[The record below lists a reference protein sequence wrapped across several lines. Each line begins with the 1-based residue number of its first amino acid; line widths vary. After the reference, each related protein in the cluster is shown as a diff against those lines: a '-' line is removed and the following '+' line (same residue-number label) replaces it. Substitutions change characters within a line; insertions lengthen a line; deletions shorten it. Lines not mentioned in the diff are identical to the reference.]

1 MANEFDIH
9 KLPVQDPPCKE
20 FSSSHLTWYKC
31 EGHHHT
37 VDEIALIPYARVEGF
52 LKGESDNVE
61 CPTRFRIEGG
71 RKNVR
76 FSSTKQR
83 KPADYSEFR
92 LYWCAFGPDNYGE
105 SGTVLPSKKF
115 RTGGRKRAVR
125 PQAMR
130 GCMCHFIIKR
140 LFVRPHV
147 AVIVYNQR
155 QHVDNS
161 GTVCHGPLD
170 RNALGPRTMTHPYVS
185 DELRQQ
191 AMSMIYLGIS
201 EENILQKYIEGAEAF
216 GGSGSGGDLAS
227 KYVQK
232 LEVVIKRST
241 YELDP
246 DDLSSVRI
254 WVERHPKNVFFYQDS
269 SDTGSFILGIQ
280 TEWQLQQMIRFGN
293 NSLVAADTTFGI
305 NKLKYPLY
313 TLLVFDSNHHALPA
327 AWVITRSFASDDVR
341 KWTGALHDRIH
352 AKDPSWKLTGFTV
365 DDAATEI
372 ATIRDVFQCPILLCL
387 WRVRRA
393 WLKNITKTCSNMEV
407 RREMFK
413 RLGHIMYST
422 WTGVD
427 SVDAVAEFIQ
437 DFVDQSA
444 FLKYFK
450 SRWVPKIEMWLAAMK
465 ILPLASQE
473 TCGAFE
479 SYHARL
485 KTRLFDELDIAACQ
499 RVDWLVHKLITEVHS
514 CYWLD
519 QYAGE
524 SGLLGNIRE
533 QYINSTS
540 WHRAVQIPDSDVILN
555 NEDLRFAKVVSQ
567 SDRTQTHVV
576 WNPGSE
582 FALCDCSWSMLGY
595 LCKHVIKVNMVCC
608 NRQVAQPSMSFHT
621 YHHVLLSL
629 WQNSPDDS
637 IALDRASARV
647 IHMQRDLQRV
657 VELYNFSVVNSL
669 LNSFSVKWIGKKRR
683 TLKHKAITYQHYD
696 SLGMRTVAT
705 SRNAVTVQA
714 IEHRAISDEN
724 PDSVGMGTVATSRNA
739 DTVHAN
745 EHRDVTDQHPDSL
758 GTGTIATVR
767 NAVTVRANGSATRRK
782 KGWKLKL
789 KEKSA

>member
-305 NKLKYPLY
+305 NKLKVPITARGFYLPSYIFLSARERDKL
-313 TLLVFDSNHHALPA
+313 TLTL
-327 AWVITRSFASDDVR
+327 SFAWCSILC
-341 KWTGALHDRIH
+341 TLFLSLIQTTTHSLLH
-352 AKDPSWKLTGFTV
+352 
-365 DDAATEI
+365 
-372 ATIRDVFQCPILLCL
+372 
-387 WRVRRA
+387 
-393 WLKNITKTCSNMEV
+393 
-407 RREMFK
+407 
-413 RLGHIMYST
+413 
-422 WTGVD
+422 
-427 SVDAVAEFIQ
+427 
-437 DFVDQSA
+437 
-444 FLKYFK
+444 
-450 SRWVPKIEMWLAAMK
+450 
-465 ILPLASQE
+465 
-473 TCGAFE
+473 
-479 SYHARL
+479 
-485 KTRLFDELDIAACQ
+485 
-499 RVDWLVHKLITEVHS
+499 
-514 CYWLD
+514 
-519 QYAGE
+519 
-524 SGLLGNIRE
+524 GLLHEVLQVTMFASGPEHFMIESMPR
-533 QYINSTS
+533 
-540 WHRAVQIPDSDVILN
+540 IL
-555 NEDLRFAKVVSQ
+555 
-567 SDRTQTHVV
+567 H
-576 WNPGSE
+576 GS
-582 FALCDCSWSMLGY
+582 
-595 LCKHVIKVNMVCC
+595 
-608 NRQVAQPSMSFHT
+608 
-621 YHHVLLSL
+621 
-629 WQNSPDDS
+629 
-637 IALDRASARV
+637 
-647 IHMQRDLQRV
+647 
-657 VELYNFSVVNSL
+657 
-669 LNSFSVKWIGKKRR
+669 
-683 TLKHKAITYQHYD
+683 
-696 SLGMRTVAT
+696 
-705 SRNAVTVQA
+705 
-714 IEHRAISDEN
+714 
-724 PDSVGMGTVATSRNA
+724 
-739 DTVHAN
+739 
-745 EHRDVTDQHPDSL
+745 
-758 GTGTIATVR
+758 
-767 NAVTVRANGSATRRK
+767 
-782 KGWKLKL
+782 
-789 KEKSA
+789 

>member
-1 MANEFDIH
+1 
-9 KLPVQDPPCKE
+9 
-20 FSSSHLTWYKC
+20 
-31 EGHHHT
+31 
-37 VDEIALIPYARVEGF
+37 
-52 LKGESDNVE
+52 
-61 CPTRFRIEGG
+61 
-71 RKNVR
+71 
-76 FSSTKQR
+76 
-83 KPADYSEFR
+83 
-92 LYWCAFGPDNYGE
+92 
-105 SGTVLPSKKF
+105 
-115 RTGGRKRAVR
+115 
-125 PQAMR
+125 
-130 GCMCHFIIKR
+130 
-140 LFVRPHV
+140 
-147 AVIVYNQR
+147 
-155 QHVDNS
+155 
-161 GTVCHGPLD
+161 
-170 RNALGPRTMTHPYVS
+170 
-185 DELRQQ
+185 
-191 AMSMIYLGIS
+191 
-201 EENILQKYIEGAEAF
+201 
-216 GGSGSGGDLAS
+216 
-227 KYVQK
+227 
-232 LEVVIKRST
+232 
-241 YELDP
+241 
-246 DDLSSVRI
+246 
-254 WVERHPKNVFFYQDS
+254 
-269 SDTGSFILGIQ
+269 
-280 TEWQLQQMIRFGN
+280 
-293 NSLVAADTTFGI
+293 
-305 NKLKYPLY
+305 
-313 TLLVFDSNHHALPA
+313 
-327 AWVITRSFASDDVR
+327 
-341 KWTGALHDRIH
+341 
-352 AKDPSWKLTGFTV
+352 
-365 DDAATEI
+365 
-372 ATIRDVFQCPILLCL
+372 
-387 WRVRRA
+387 
-393 WLKNITKTCSNMEV
+393 
-407 RREMFK
+407 MFK

-696 SLGMRTVAT
+696 SLGMGTVAT

-714 IEHRAISDEN
+714 IEHRAISDQN